1 MRKGV
6 IESLSGQDEFGNA
19 THAVVHPI
27 ETPEAHWDA
36 IIPWHL
42 RGETGKGLKKGD
54 SVVFE
59 SFVDGTA
66 YIAGRFDGETGH
78 VLYGDP
84 LKLGDASASDF
95 VALARKVEDALGE
108 IQSKFNSHKH
118 AFIGQGTVQLPDTQL
133 WPLPDPDPEDPTKG
147 GPVPSVASEKVK
159 AK

>member
-95 VALARKVEDALGE
+95 VALAQKVEDALE
-108 IQSKFNSHKH
+108 ELKTWANTHEHPVAEAVATSTTN
-118 AFIGQGTVQLPDTQL
+118 PL
-133 WPLPDPDPEDPTKG
+133 WEVS
-147 GPVPSVASEKVK
+147 VPSVASEKVK